1 MIQSRTTRAKPDT
14 ISDPAFNP
22 TEYANMEANKGLTG
36 DPTAQ
41 ASAANMP
48 GRGFRNGNTIRDET
62 TYGGCPS
69 LEDGRTLAP
78 RAS

>member
-1 MIQSRTTRAKPDT
+1 
-14 ISDPAFNP
+14 
-22 TEYANMEANKGLTG
+22 MEANKGLTG